1 MARNI
6 PTSLAGNPFEPI
18 ERIINA
24 ILWIQVA
31 VFAML
36 LVAAIVLPFTSSQ
49 SSVSILGFNDDHPCV
64 STDNLIIGLP
74 EGGDTKIPG
83 PDLVRPGT
91 HLSPSGTTFC
101 VDDPTATQRVAAA
114 LGQPIGVVYIFGTCL
129 LIRRLIRVAR
139 EDGLFAVRPI
149 IWLGRLGKF
158 LVAMSILVPAATA
171 LGNGIFLASVTTEEL
186 GMTWHSQLVASFP
199 LDVTLLVVGLGV
211 ITFARILIRA
221 AHLQKELDLT
231 V

>member
-1 MARNI
+1 MARNT

-36 LVAAIVLPFTSSQ
+36 LVAAIVLPFTSPH

-74 EGGDTKIPG
+74 ESADTKIPG

-139 EDGLFAVRPI
+139 EDSLFAARPI

-158 LVAMSILVPAATA
+158 LIAMSILVPATTA
-171 LGNGIFLASVTTEEL
+171 LGTGIFLASVTTAEL
-186 GMTWHSQLVASFP
+186 GTTWHSQLVADFP
-199 LDVTLLVVGLGV
+199 LDVTLLVVGGGGGA
-211 ITFARILIRA
+211 ITPPPEQAG
-221 AHLQKELDLT
+221 HLQHGGGLNQ
-231 V
+231 